1 MSVARM
7 KKLVHAGPA
16 DLGTTGMGTEARA
29 RKAAPHDQQPE
40 GLNGPAAGRM
50 DLAAAP
56 RVQAA
61 LHATKEPGPNGRAA
75 SAQKAARSDQ
85 MVIAR

>member
-29 RKAAPHDQQPE
+29 PKAAPHDQPQE
-40 GLNGPAAGRM
+40 RMAGGRM
-50 DLAAAP
+50 DLAAVAP

-61 LHATKEPGPNGRAA
+61 HHATKEPGPNGHAA
-75 SAQKAARSDQ
+75 SAQKAARSDR

>member
-1 MSVARM
+1 M

-61 LHATKEPGPNGRAA
+61 LHATKEPGPNGRA
-75 SAQKAARSDQ
+75 DP
-85 MVIAR
+85 

>member
-1 MSVARM
+1 MN
-7 KKLVHAGPA
+7 KHVHAGPA
-16 DLGTTGMGTEARA
+16 DLGTTGMGTEERA
-29 RKAAPHDQQPE
+29 RKAAPRDQPQE
-40 GLNGPAAGRM
+40 RLAGGRM
-50 DLAAAP
+50 DHGAAVP

>member
-7 KKLVHAGPA
+7 TKLVHAGPA

-29 RKAAPHDQQPE
+29 RKAAPHDQPQE
-40 GLNGPAAGRM
+40 KQAAGM
-50 DLAAAP
+50 KDLAAAVP

-61 LHATKEPGPNGRAA
+61 QHATKEPGPNGHAA
-75 SAQKAARSDQ
+75 SAQKAARSDRT
-85 MVIAR
+85 VSAR